1 MSENLPK
8 NKLDEWVK
16 EYRHFDLTAWE
27 RLPDL
32 ELYMDQLINYL
43 GRMLKLQEKNENAPL
58 LTASMVNNYVKAG
71 YVERPQH
78 KKYNKEHIAA
88 LYMLC
93 SVKGNL
99 SVPDAS
105 LLLTMLSEYCPI
117 SEIYTAFGERQ
128 REIAEELSG
137 KILEENPNG
146 EEGKSQELLNMAL
159 DLTLRATAER
169 LVAERL
175 LDYLAAERGLILA
188 RDDDAE
194 RAVEKALE
202 EAVMKTAERTAV
214 EKKKAAERKEAE
226 KKKAEKAEKV
236 AREAAEKAEKAE
248 KAARAA
254 AEKAERE
261 AVEKKKAEKNVEE
274 KK

>member
-1 MSENLPK
+1 MSEDLQK
-8 NKLDEWVK
+8 NKLAEWAK
-16 EYRHFDLTAWE
+16 EYRDFDLTAWE

-43 GRMLKLQEKNENAPL
+43 GRMLKLQEKGENAPL

-71 YVERPQH
+71 YVERPRH

-93 SVKGNL
+93 SVKQNL

-117 SEIYTAFGERQ
+117 SQIYTVFGERQ
-128 REIAEELSG
+128 RELAEELTAP
-137 KILEENPNG
+137 ILEGDLGDAEKG
-146 EEGKSQELLNMAL
+146 SELLLNMAL

-169 LVAERL
+169 LLAERL
-175 LDYLAAERGLILA
+175 LAHLAAERGLTLA

-194 RAVEKALE
+194 RAVEKAKE
-202 EAVMKTAERTAV
+202 EAVIKTAEKTAA

-226 KKKAEKAEKV
+226 KKKAEKAEKER
-236 AREAAEKAEKAE
+236 AEREKAEK
-248 KAARAA
+248 KK

-261 AVEKKKAEKNVEE
+261 KAEREAAEKKAAEREKE
-274 KK
+274 KKADA

>member
-1 MSENLPK
+1 MSENLQK
-8 NKLDEWVK
+8 SQLGEWAE
-16 EYRHFDLTAWE
+16 EYRDFDLTAWE

-43 GRMLKLQEKNENAPL
+43 GRMLKLQEKGENAPL

-71 YVERPQH
+71 YVARPQH

-93 SVKGNL
+93 SVKQNL

-105 LLLTMLSEYCPI
+105 LLLTMLEEYCPI
-117 SEIYTAFGERQ
+117 SEIYTVFGERQ
-128 REIAEELSG
+128 RELAEELTAP
-137 KILEENPNG
+137 ILEG
-146 EEGKSQELLNMAL
+146 LSDDADHQSKVLLNMAL

-169 LVAERL
+169 LIAERL
-175 LDYLAAERGLILA
+175 LAHLAAERGLILA

-194 RAVEKALE
+194 KAVEKAME
-202 EAVMKTAERTAV
+202 EAVVKAAERTAA

-226 KKKAEKAEKV
+226 KKKAEKAK
-236 AREAAEKAEKAE
+236 K
-248 KAARAA
+248 
-254 AEKAERE
+254 EKAERE
-261 AVEKKKAEKNVEE
+261 AAEKKKAEKERAEREAAE
-274 KK
+274 KKAAEKEKEKNSNA